1 MIALIV
7 TIQIKPEHREAFMES
22 MFGDARGSNNDEP
35 GCLRFDVLQDS
46 EDPNR
51 IFLYECSLTH
61 YGYLDLSVFST
72 CSLEMIPWFTSFI
85 IPSFLFSLKRSLLV
99 FRNSFYGF
107 NCFYFH
113 NLIRGQLFSQ
123 ASFFLTK
130 SKKFIFFLEK
140 DI

>member
-51 IFLYECSLTH
+51 IFLYEI
-61 YGYLDLSVFST
+61 YKDEAALDAHRQAPHFLKWRETVKD
-72 CSLEMIPWFTSFI
+72 WFAAETTRHLATPVYPPEASWT
-85 IPSFLFSLKRSLLV
+85 KR
-99 FRNSFYGF
+99 
-107 NCFYFH
+107 
-113 NLIRGQLFSQ
+113 
-123 ASFFLTK
+123 
-130 SKKFIFFLEK
+130 EK
-140 DI
+140 VV